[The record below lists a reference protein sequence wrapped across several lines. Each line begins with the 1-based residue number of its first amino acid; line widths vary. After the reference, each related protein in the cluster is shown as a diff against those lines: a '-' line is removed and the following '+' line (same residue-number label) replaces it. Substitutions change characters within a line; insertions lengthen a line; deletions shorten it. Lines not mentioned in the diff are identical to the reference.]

1 MKGKIREYLFRA
13 YVDADGQ
20 ESAETIALDIQSWFR
35 EKTTMRVAIKR
46 VAQYWKIKEYFEV
59 TFVLT
64 PQRDGSFD
72 ELKRLIGGENWLSM
86 PENVGIWKQEDDK
99 ACHDKIRW
107 LELQEVPK

>member
-20 ESAETIALDIQSWFR
+20 ESAESIAAEIQSWFR
-35 EKTTMRVAIKR
+35 EKTSMRVSIKN
-46 VAQYWKIKEYFEV
+46 VEQYWKIKGYFEV
-59 TFVLT
+59 TVVLT

-86 PENVGIWKQEDDK
+86 PANAGIWKQDDDNVF
-99 ACHDKIRW
+99 HDKIRW
-107 LELQEVPK
+107 LELREVPK